1 MTPPAA
7 AADSNPVASPATD
20 RVLSIDALRGFD
32 MFWIIGAGA
41 IVQALDK
48 MSGTGLTGFLSTQL
62 KHVPWQGFRFYDL
75 IFPLFLFIVGVSLV
89 FSLDKALAR
98 DGRRAALKR
107 IVWRSLLLY
116 LLGVFYSGGLTNR
129 WPDIGLGGVL
139 HRIAACY
146 LFAAT
151 IYCCCATRPKAMA
164 GIAVAL
170 LAGYWALL
178 ALVPFPDF
186 KIDQPTVTAL
196 ARQVGSESAA
206 AIAGAVKGRVSGIYE
221 EGRNLTNYF
230 DFLYFYIPG
239 RKTPLYYINEGLL
252 STLPAISI
260 CLLGAFAG
268 RLLKDERVKPI
279 RKVSWL
285 VAAGAGLVIVGLLWS
300 LGFPLIK
307 RIWTSSF
314 CVVTSGCSA
323 MLLGV
328 FYFLV
333 DVCKFQTWCQPFV
346 WIGTNSIT
354 IYLAASVVG
363 FSRVAERLVGGDVRA
378 WLDVHVASG
387 FGGLVVALT
396 GLALA
401 VLLCWFLHRNRIFL
415 RV

>member
-1 MTPPAA
+1 MNPPAPA
-7 AADSNPVASPATD
+7 MDSTPVAPSAAG
-20 RVLSIDALRGFD
+20 RVVSVDALRGFD
-32 MFWIIGAGA
+32 MFWIIGAGSL
-41 IVQALDK
+41 VQALDK
-48 MSGTGLTGFLSTQL
+48 MSGNGVTRFLSAQL
-62 KHVPWQGFRFYDL
+62 KHVPWEGFRFYDL

-98 DGRRAALKR
+98 DGLGAALKR
-107 IVWRSLLLY
+107 IAGRSLLLY

-129 WPDIGLGGVL
+129 WPDISLGGVL

-146 LFAAT
+146 FFAAT
-151 IYCCCATRPKAMA
+151 IYCCCAARPKTMA

-170 LAGYWALL
+170 LTGYWALL

-196 ARQVGSESAA
+196 ARQIGSDSAS
-206 AIAGAVKGRVSGIYE
+206 AIAGAVKGRVSGLFE

-230 DFLYFYIPG
+230 DFLYFYVPG
-239 RKTPLYYINEGLL
+239 RRVPLYYINEGLL

-260 CLLGAFAG
+260 CLFGAFAG
-268 RLLKDERVKPI
+268 RLLKEERVKPI
-279 RKVSWL
+279 RKVTWL
-285 VAAGAGLVIVGLLWS
+285 LAAGAALVVLGLFWS
-300 LGFPLIK
+300 LQFPLIK

-314 CVVTSGCSA
+314 CVVTTGCSA

-328 FYFLV
+328 FYFVV

-346 WIGTNSIT
+346 WIGMNSIT
-354 IYLAASVVG
+354 IYLTVSVVSL
-363 FSRVAERLVGGDVRA
+363 SRLAERFVGGDVRA
-378 WLDVHVASG
+378 FLDAHVANG
-387 FGGLVVALT
+387 FGGLVVTLA

-401 VLLCWFLHRNRIFL
+401 VLLCWFLHRNKIFL